1 MEINTIHIL
10 EFTLEKVPTDFD
22 EIRQA
27 KGGRGGKSNFR
38 GDARGRE
45 WAKSKKEKGSRIDFL
60 FYGFLYV
67 FIILISVLLAI

>member
-1 MEINTIHIL
+1 ML
-10 EFTLEKVPTDFD
+10 EFAPKKIPTDSD
-22 EIRQA
+22 KIRQA